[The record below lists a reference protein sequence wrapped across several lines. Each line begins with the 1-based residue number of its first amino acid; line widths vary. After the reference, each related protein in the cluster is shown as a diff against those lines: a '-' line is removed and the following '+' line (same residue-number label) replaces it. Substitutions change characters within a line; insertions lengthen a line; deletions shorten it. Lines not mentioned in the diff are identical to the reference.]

1 MQEAFVSRYFL
12 ATRTNGKHQSRED
25 SIKELKKDFERRI
38 DDIRAESGEGVSG
51 AVDESLDFLKKELEQ
66 GLSSLRR
73 QIDETVEPGR
83 EAIRDSPFSSVGAAV
98 GAGVIAGVLLGV
110 FLGRKSKD

>member
-1 MQEAFVSRYFL
+1 MSA
-12 ATRTNGKHQSRED
+12 RTNGKHQSRDD
-25 SIKELKKDFERRI
+25 SIKELKRDFERRI
-38 DDIRAESGEGVSG
+38 EDIREEAGEGVSG
-51 AVDESLDFLKKELEQ
+51 AVDESIDFLKKELEQ

-83 EAIRDSPFSSVGAAV
+83 EAIREKPFSSVGAAL